1 VEKSTALKRNNM
13 AFQTNAFQGNDAD
26 LLARIRRFEDHFV
39 ERKTAS
45 DKKDWLKT
53 IVAFANSTPDGS
65 TGVLFIGVTN
75 EGVIEDKQNDLDA
88 IQKTLNK
95 ELEKTYP
102 RIQCRSHVIEEN
114 GRQALAVIVPPSSNR
129 PHFSGP
135 SFIRR
140 FSETFE
146 ASKQEFDELVARRN
160 SKTARILEYKG
171 KQVTVINSP
180 KNRIHPMESMWPGNT
195 TLYDCDQ
202 FYVTLAIGTQP
213 QDRQSFPLPQ
223 VDISFDN
230 QIGRMH
236 LKIDR

>member
-1 VEKSTALKRNNM
+1 M
-13 AFQTNAFQGNDAD
+13 AFQTNAFQGNEAD

-95 ELEKTYP
+95 ELEKAYP

-114 GRQALAVIVPPSSNR
+114 GRQALAVIVPPSSNK
-129 PHFSGP
+129 PHFAGP

-146 ASKQEFDELVARRN
+146 A
-160 SKTARILEYKG
+160 
-171 KQVTVINSP
+171 TVINSP
-180 KNRIHPMESMWPGNT
+180 KNRIQPMESMWPGNT
-195 TLYDCDQ
+195 TVYDCDQ

-213 QDRQSFPLPQ
+213 QDRQSFPLSQ
-223 VDISFDN
+223 VDISYDN
-230 QIGRMH
+230 QIGRLL

>member
-1 VEKSTALKRNNM
+1 M

-95 ELEKTYP
+95 ELEKAYP

-114 GRQALAVIVPPSSNR
+114 GRQALAVIVPASSNK
-129 PHFSGP
+129 PHFAGP

-146 ASKQEFDELVARRN
+146 ASEQEFSEL
-160 SKTARILEYKG
+160 I
-171 KQVTVINSP
+171 

-195 TLYDCDQ
+195 TVYDCDQ

-213 QDRQSFPLPQ
+213 QDRQSFPLSQ
-223 VDISFDN
+223 VDISYDN
-230 QIGRMH
+230 QIGRLL